1 MEQRYAVEADGIV
14 KSFGGLRALDGVS
27 LRIREGEIYG
37 LLGPNGSGKTTLI
50 RALLGLVRP
59 DGGTVTVLGTQ
70 QLTGLPGEFV
80 REGDS
85 VSAEVFAHPDP
96 AVMVHDHKLEPVP
109 R

>member
-59 DGGTVTVLGTQ
+59 DGGTVTVLGTRIPSLDVLGQ
-70 QLTGLPGEFV
+70 VGYMTQAAALYPDLTV
-80 REGDS
+80 
-85 VSAEVFAHPDP
+85 AENV
-96 AVMVHDHKLEPVP
+96 
-109 R
+109 